1 VVGYVLTYGG
11 RRIPARSSVLIGRA
25 EWCELRISS
34 GSASREHA
42 EVRLVGGD
50 LEILDLGSLNGT
62 TVNGERIRGLRR
74 LRAGDVIGIGTELI
88 QVDSV
93 RVLSSIVADPM
104 GLLSR
109 AGVDGERPTHTNRDQ
124 IELIELLV
132 EGAEAS
138 DERTHQAR
146 ALCRA
151 IDNMAAYFSRSQ
163 RMRQSTV
170 AARQRLSRV
179 ARHVVSWFPDGDLDE
194 WYRELV
200 RKLDPPIRSFPPIP
214 DA

>member
-1 VVGYVLTYGG
+1 M
-11 RRIPARSSVLIGRA
+11 
-25 EWCELRISS
+25 
-34 GSASREHA
+34 
-42 EVRLVGGD
+42 VGGD
-50 LEILDLGSLNGT
+50 LEIVDLGSLNGT
-62 TVNGERIRGLRR
+62 TVNGERIRGARR
-74 LRAGDVIGIGTELI
+74 LRSGDVIGIGTELI
-88 QVDSV
+88 QVGTT
-93 RVLSSIVADPM
+93 RVSTTIIADPL

-109 AGVDGERPTHTNRDQ
+109 SGVDGERPTHTNRDQ
-124 IELIELLV
+124 IELLELLV

-151 IDNMAAYFSRSQ
+151 IDNMAAYYSRSR

-170 AARQRLSRV
+170 AARQRLSRL
-179 ARHVVSWFPDGDLDE
+179 ARHVVAWFPDGELND